1 MKTPAKK
8 SAAPVAS
15 AAPATVERRSGKDR
29 RVVDIPPP
37 KGRERRRTAE
47 PRKPEVTEID
57 MTQSQWGRLN
67 STKP

>member
-8 SAAPVAS
+8 SAAPAAS
-15 AAPATVERRSGKDR
+15 AAPATVERRSGRDR
-29 RVVDIPPP
+29 RVVDVPPP

-57 MTQSQWGRLN
+57 MTASQWAHLN
-67 STKP
+67 TKT

>member
-8 SAAPVAS
+8 SAAPAAP
-15 AAPATVERRSGKDR
+15 AAPATVERRSGRDR
-29 RVVDIPPP
+29 RVIDIPPP

-57 MTQSQWGRLN
+57 MTASQWAHLN
-67 STKP
+67 TKT

>member
-8 SAAPVAS
+8 LAAPAAS
-15 AAPATVERRSGKDR
+15 AAPATVERRSGRDR

-57 MTQSQWGRLN
+57 MTASQWAHLN
-67 STKP
+67 TKT

>member
-8 SAAPVAS
+8 AAAP

-29 RVVDIPPP
+29 RVADVPPP

-57 MTQSQWGRLN
+57 MTASQWGRLSSN
-67 STKP
+67 KP

>member
-8 SAAPVAS
+8 SAATAAP
-15 AAPATVERRSGKDR
+15 AAPATVERRSGRDR

-47 PRKPEVTEID
+47 PRRPEVTEID
-57 MTQSQWGRLN
+57 MTASQWGHLN
-67 STKP
+67 TKT

>member
-8 SAAPVAS
+8 PAAPVAS
-15 AAPATVERRSGKDR
+15 AAPATAERRSGKDR

-67 STKP
+67 GNKP

>member
-1 MKTPAKK
+1 MKSPAKK
-8 SAAPVAS
+8 PAAPAVS

-29 RVVDIPPP
+29 RVVDLPPP

-57 MTQSQWGRLN
+57 MTQSQWGRLAGG
-67 STKP
+67 KP